1 MYFCCQV
8 ALKDTELPVVTRL
21 QNRVKDLEREKQR
34 LRKQLDRY
42 SPEHGVGESDAEREI
57 HDTIKVRVAV
67 LMCSHGNTL
76 PCW

>member
-1 MYFCCQV
+1 M
-8 ALKDTELPVVTRL
+8 ALKDTDLPVVTRL

-42 SPEHGVGESDAEREI
+42 SPEHGVTLAEREI